1 MQAEQILTMVNQ
13 LPPSYRAV
21 FNLYVVEGFNHAEVG
36 ERLGISEGTSKS
48 NLAKARMK
56 LQDMITAYSKVKVS
70 PL

>member
-1 MQAEQILTMVNQ
+1 
-13 LPPSYRAV
+13 V

-56 LQDMITAYSKVKVS
+56 LQEMIKVYNTVKVS
-70 PL
+70 AI